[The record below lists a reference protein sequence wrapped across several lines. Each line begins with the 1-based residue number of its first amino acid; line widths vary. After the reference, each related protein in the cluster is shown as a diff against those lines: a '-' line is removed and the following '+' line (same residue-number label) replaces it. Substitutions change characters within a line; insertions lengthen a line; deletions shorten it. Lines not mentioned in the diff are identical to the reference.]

1 MSCRT
6 LAGLA
11 GRARSVQGEVD
22 NCKEIVRIPEILK
35 RSPSRKL
42 WSVAQGR
49 PFVTGLY
56 EPYCKSAALAR
67 KDTALLD
74 GFATAVLAKSA
85 VKAFACGSHSGNSAY
100 QEHNGICYSGALP
113 QYRSRFA
120 GSHKLWTGATH
131 PVLPRLVAHSKLLPQ
146 MTHSLWPLSSPRVPD
161 RAGGASAALAFR
173 LSGVPERRASPARRV
188 QGLAAA
194 PSGAHQ

>member
-1 MSCRT
+1 MNRT
-6 LAGLA
+6 AKAQLL
-11 GRARSVQGEVD
+11 RARIQRTWGF
-22 NCKEIVRIPEILK
+22 RIPIN
-35 RSPSRKL
+35 SR
-42 WSVAQGR
+42 
-49 PFVTGLY
+49 
-56 EPYCKSAALAR
+56 AALAR

-161 RAGGASAALAFR
+161 SAGRASAALAFR
-173 LSGVPERRASPARRV
+173 PSGVPEWRASPARRV